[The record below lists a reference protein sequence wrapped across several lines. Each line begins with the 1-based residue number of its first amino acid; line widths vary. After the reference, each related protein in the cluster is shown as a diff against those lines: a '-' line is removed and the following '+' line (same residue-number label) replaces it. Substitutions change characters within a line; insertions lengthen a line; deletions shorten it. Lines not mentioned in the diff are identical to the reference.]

1 MDFYATT
8 AQVIPVLL
16 LALIWESK
24 YLDSLKDPTR
34 TAWFWKKTQV
44 RIWALFMSV
53 AAVAGEVAALL
64 VLADIVDPGDVPRWI
79 AIVGLASLLGSLLV
93 RLTTDILDATKK

>member
-24 YLDSLKDPTR
+24 YLESLKDASR
-34 TAWFWKKTQV
+34 AVRFWTKPRV
-44 RIWALFMSV
+44 RIWALFVSA
-53 AAVAGEVAALL
+53 AAVAGQVAALL
-64 VLADIVDPGDVPRWI
+64 VLADLTDPGEIPRWV

-93 RLTTDILDATKK
+93 RLTTDILDATK